1 MPSTDNET
9 LLLSKKQKKNKKNKL
24 KTTEDEE
31 EVVAEEVTEENG
43 HENGAEAEEASPKK
57 NKKNKKN
64 KAAAKQEEAAVEEE
78 ETEAAPVHNDEA
90 AEEEEEEEMQI
101 SQGNKKTS
109 EPSTYEMD
117 HSKVNEVVKE
127 LNDVNTELIE
137 QFRSVAQKVVKKHS
151 DDPVAPLAA
160 AIAVLAGATKVVTKS
175 LLTQREVCCI

>member
-1 MPSTDNET
+1 MPSPDNET

-31 EVVAEEVTEENG
+31 EVVAEAEEVTEENG

-90 AEEEEEEEMQI
+90 TEEEEEMQI

>member
-90 AEEEEEEEMQI
+90 AEEEEEEMQI

>member
-24 KTTEDEE
+24 KTTEEEE

-43 HENGAEAEEASPKK
+43 HENGAEAEDASPKK

-90 AEEEEEEEMQI
+90 AEEEEEEMQI

-175 LLTQREVCCI
+175 LLTQREVCFI